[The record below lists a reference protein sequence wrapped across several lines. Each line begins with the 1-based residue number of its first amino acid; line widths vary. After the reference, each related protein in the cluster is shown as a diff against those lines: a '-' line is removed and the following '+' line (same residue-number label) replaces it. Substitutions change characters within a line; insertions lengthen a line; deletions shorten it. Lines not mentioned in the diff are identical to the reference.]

1 MKFLVIIHS
10 SIKAAKP
17 SVDYHENDN
26 VSTQEGV
33 AGQEDNMTVRQCIVL
48 LLKAI
53 SRMCIPSN
61 ISVHSHVPL
70 SD

>member
-17 SVDYHENDN
+17 SVDNHEND
-26 VSTQEGV
+26 STQEGV
-33 AGQEDNMTVRQCIVL
+33 AGQDDNVTVRQCIVP

-53 SRMCIPSN
+53 SRMCTLSN
-61 ISVHSHVPL
+61 ISVHSHIPL